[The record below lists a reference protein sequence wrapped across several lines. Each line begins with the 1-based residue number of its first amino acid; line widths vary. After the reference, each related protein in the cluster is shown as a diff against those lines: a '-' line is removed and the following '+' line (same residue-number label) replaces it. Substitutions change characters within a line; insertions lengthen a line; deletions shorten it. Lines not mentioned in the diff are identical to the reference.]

1 VSALIAGGSGKIEGT
16 ADWKGHWN
24 GEGGCGSTR
33 KPATF
38 DSVAKGEACCCKYML
53 LHIFE

>member
-1 VSALIAGGSGKIEGT
+1 VSALIAGGSGKVEKT
-16 ADWKGHWN
+16 
-24 GEGGCGSTR
+24 GEGKRHWCGSTR

-38 DSVAKGEACCCKYML
+38 DSVAEGEACCCKYML